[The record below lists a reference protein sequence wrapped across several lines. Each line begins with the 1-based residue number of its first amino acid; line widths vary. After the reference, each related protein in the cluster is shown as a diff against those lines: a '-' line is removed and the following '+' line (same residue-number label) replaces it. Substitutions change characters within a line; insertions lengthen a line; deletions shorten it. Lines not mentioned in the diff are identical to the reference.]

1 MFNVESV
8 AVKKWKS
15 LCFASKE
22 MFLKSDD
29 VKSND
34 ENIFKSSYGTS
45 SPHGSENEG
54 MCFLDDSLNRNIP
67 SKK

>member
-1 MFNVESV
+1 MFNVENV

-15 LCFASKE
+15 LCFANKE
-22 MFLKSDD
+22 KFLKSDD

-45 SPHGSENEG
+45 SPHGSENEC
-54 MCFLDDSLNRNIP
+54 MHFLDDSLNKNIP
-67 SKK
+67 RKK